1 VRVELDIEI
10 LHGRHPTFGTVTGS
24 TLASSDLPCARVA
37 STETDDGHDSVSGV
51 FVSAEGHRNLAV
63 IDPTGIRRVL
73 FLVLCR
79 VVSRGVG

>member
-1 VRVELDIEI
+1 
-10 LHGRHPTFGTVTGS
+10 
-24 TLASSDLPCARVA
+24 VA

-51 FVSAEGHRNLAV
+51 FVSAEGHCNLAV